1 VKKRASRKG
10 AAKAVV
16 DESPMRSSF
25 SLDLEPSALQ
35 MAFGPSEP
43 EALESLLSQ
52 LVEAAGGQA
61 GILSTSRRLGETTKT
76 ALFNAESGVHGSLIE
91 IIEQAVNEA
100 ARDHEDF
107 SPETLVRV
115 ERAARF
121 QGIGR
126 PLAIPVRSE
135 GKAVGLLCL
144 WHPQD
149 GPSVLSENPGIYQLP
164 MENTESTLRNAR
176 LLERLLN
183 EKKWLEAAVQHSS
196 DGVLIVDQQGTVVGY
211 NLALSGLT
219 GWKVGEAVGF
229 PTHQAFPFALEETG
243 STALQLADG
252 RQIMSRTGPV
262 EARLMGKNGRAVDVE
277 LTSAPLFDRQSQ
289 PLGYVTTVRD
299 IGARKELEALQ
310 KLFLSAV
317 SHELQTPIAIIRGYA
332 GLIADA
338 DLDLPIEVAR
348 SNARIIVEESQ
359 RLEQMVQQMLFA
371 TRIQAG
377 GVQLNREILDLVSL
391 VKRTLQRLH
400 PVAES
405 AGAKLTIDGPD
416 LLDQPPIWVY
426 ADSEKILQVI
436 TNLVENAIKYGGKG
450 LVSVSAS
457 AQAPWAVVSVTDQG
471 PGIAPD
477 EHAKIFTPFERGQ
490 ETLKSRVRGAGLGL
504 YICKAIIE
512 AHDGRIH
519 VDSHLGQGARFSFRI
534 PLEMEQS

>member
-16 DESPMRSSF
+16 DESQMRSSF

-43 EALESLLSQ
+43 EALETLLSQ

-61 GILSTSRRLGETTKT
+61 GILSTSRRKGECTKT
-76 ALFNAESGVHGSLIE
+76 ALFNAQSEQHHSLIE
-91 IIEQAVNEA
+91 IIEDAVNEA
-100 ARDHEDF
+100 ARDLQDF
-107 SPETLVRV
+107 SQETLVRV

-229 PTHQAFPFALEETG
+229 PTQQAFPFALEETG

-277 LTSAPLFDRQSQ
+277 VSSAPLFDRQNQ

-299 IGARKELEALQ
+299 IGPRKELEALQ

-332 GLIADA
+332 GLIADPE
-338 DLDLPIEVAR
+338 LDLPIEVVRA
-348 SNARIIVEESQ
+348 NAQIIVEESQ

-377 GVQLNREILDLVSL
+377 GMQLNRETLDLVSL
-391 VKRTLQRLH
+391 VQRTLQRLR

-405 AGAKLTIDGPD
+405 AGAKLVLDGPD
-416 LLDQPPIWVY
+416 EHPPIWVY
-426 ADSEKILQVI
+426 ADSEKILQVV

-450 LVSVSAS
+450 LVSVSAT
-457 AQAPWAVVSVTDQG
+457 AQAPWAVISVTDQG

-519 VDSHLGQGARFSFRI
+519 VDSHLGRGARFSFRI
-534 PLEMEQS
+534 PLEMEQA

>member
-1 VKKRASRKG
+1 
-10 AAKAVV
+10 
-16 DESPMRSSF
+16 
-25 SLDLEPSALQ
+25 
-35 MAFGPSEP
+35 
-43 EALESLLSQ
+43 
-52 LVEAAGGQA
+52 
-61 GILSTSRRLGETTKT
+61 
-76 ALFNAESGVHGSLIE
+76 
-91 IIEQAVNEA
+91 
-100 ARDHEDF
+100 
-107 SPETLVRV
+107 
-115 ERAARF
+115 
-121 QGIGR
+121 
-126 PLAIPVRSE
+126 
-135 GKAVGLLCL
+135 
-144 WHPQD
+144 
-149 GPSVLSENPGIYQLP
+149 
-164 MENTESTLRNAR
+164 
-176 LLERLLN
+176 
-183 EKKWLEAAVQHSS
+183 
-196 DGVLIVDQQGTVVGY
+196 
-211 NLALSGLT
+211 
-219 GWKVGEAVGF
+219 
-229 PTHQAFPFALEETG
+229 
-243 STALQLADG
+243 
-252 RQIMSRTGPV
+252 
-262 EARLMGKNGRAVDVE
+262 
-277 LTSAPLFDRQSQ
+277 
-289 PLGYVTTVRD
+289 
-299 IGARKELEALQ
+299 
-310 KLFLSAV
+310 
-317 SHELQTPIAIIRGYA
+317 
-332 GLIADA
+332 
-338 DLDLPIEVAR
+338 
-348 SNARIIVEESQ
+348 
-359 RLEQMVQQMLFA
+359 MVQQMLFA